1 MQIPGIR
8 LLAHQVAGIRLLA
21 PGENGPSGS
30 SQAQQTLQLQ
40 QGLL

>member
-1 MQIPGIR
+1 MQI
-8 LLAHQVAGIRLLA
+8 LGIRLLA

-30 SQAQQTLQLQ
+30 NQAQQTLELQ